1 MRSKIIMAIL
11 LMTIT
16 IGTGV
21 AGIASAQ
28 QPVIIMPTSG
38 PNVDSISKTLL
49 PPAGSDAASS
59 IGLGVQYSS
68 FIAGNPYSQFVTD
81 SNGVIVP
88 GTVSSGGLPTGNDFI
103 PIHWTPSSA
112 DIGNKFTIHAEGRTT
127 DGLRITIDTET
138 APAQPVPVEAGVLG
152 GFMVTAGLVAR
163 KLNKKK

>member
-1 MRSKIIMAIL
+1 MRSKTIMAIL

-16 IGTGV
+16 IGTGI

-38 PNVDSISKTLL
+38 PNVDSVTKTLL

-68 FIAGNPYSQFVTD
+68 FVAGNPFSQFVTD
-81 SNGVIVP
+81 SGGVVVP
-88 GTVSSGGLPTGNDFI
+88 GTVDSGGLHTGNDFV

-112 DIGNKFTIHAEGRTT
+112 DIGNKFIVHAEGRTF
-127 DGLRITIDTET
+127 DGQRITIDTET

-152 GFMVTAGLVAR
+152 GFMVTAGLLSR
-163 KLNKKK
+163 KLKKKN